1 MFIKD
6 MMTKNVVTVTPD
18 TSLKEVGRLLKEK
31 RINGVPVVDSTERI
45 VGIITVTDILR
56 LLEEIYQWQVLEDKI
71 TGLHV
76 SELVGKERLNRKAAS
91 VMKKN
96 VFTLNENSTLNDL
109 MRLMFTKKIHT
120 IPVTKDDK
128 LVGIIGKR
136 DLVYACF

>member
-6 MMTKNVVTVTPD
+6 MMTRNVITVSPD
-18 TSLKEVGRLLKEK
+18 TSLKEVGHILKEK
-31 RINGVPVVDSTERI
+31 RISGIPVVDSTERI
-45 VGIITVTDILR
+45 VGIITITDILR
-56 LLEEIYQWQVLEDKI
+56 LLEEIYQWQVLEGKV

-76 SELVGKERLNRKAAS
+76 SELVGKEKLNTKVGS

-96 VFTLNENSTLNDL
+96 VSTLDENSTLSDL